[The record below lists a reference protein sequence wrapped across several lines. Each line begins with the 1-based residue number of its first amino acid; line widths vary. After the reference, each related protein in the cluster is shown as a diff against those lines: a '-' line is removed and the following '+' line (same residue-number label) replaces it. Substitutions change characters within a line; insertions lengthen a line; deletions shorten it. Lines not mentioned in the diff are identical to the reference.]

1 MDRLVGIVGIT
12 LAVGLVANCGGP
24 SPPPRAPA
32 KPAPSGIAAPTP
44 TPTPPTP
51 TPPVPTPSLAPSAQ
65 LQWTS
70 QGVVEIDDST
80 PLDFA
85 ITDDKICRL
94 FASGQVTCVDAST
107 RARTELFA
115 ANPALALRQ
124 ELKLRAAGDLICL
137 QTRWSVMC
145 RTFADPRVAEVHT
158 PRDNWRLDPVKRQL
172 CTAQQCISLEPGK
185 LALPVE
191 ITDVDRD
198 SAAYTARNHWALARC
213 SGTDDKCLSCE
224 GRGVCAKWRYAWD
237 TMHIGPKII
246 TRGTGCVNGP
256 NTVERCPPPP
266 PPKRIVISEAAK
278 GAAIAKHWGLV
289 DDAVPW
295 GVVATFAKLD
305 YDSRLVANENAVC
318 ILQRKTAHC
327 ATTWVMPHDVQLP
340 SKWRNDDVFLW
351 GSHACLLEAD
361 QFKISCMDIEGNA
374 GLRTIGL
381 PSTTQM
387 QRYQGTV
394 AVGVQRLC
402 YDDPSGGI
410 ACITANKNA
419 APELFAANEFGAAPT
434 GGVRPAKRSYVGDP
448 TGADIRVAGEF
459 LCNVESCSHSQ
470 AKQVVPREQARTSIT
485 ALRLGA
491 NETMEFANYE
501 TRPRDNGV
509 LACAPPKPRRTAVN
523 ELERVEPV
531 SLQSAPL
538 GRSGNLR
545 CTNGHDGGVDVLVP
559 NGWRL
564 RMWGDA
570 VCDANGSVV
579 ACRLV
584 RDGGRV
590 EWTVEVGFKIESI
603 DTSSH
608 LLCVNPEAGAVGAV
622 CWRREPGSQGFAPER
637 IVVPALTG
645 ADRAR

>member
-1 MDRLVGIVGIT
+1 M
-12 LAVGLVANCGGP
+12 
-24 SPPPRAPA
+24 
-32 KPAPSGIAAPTP
+32 
-44 TPTPPTP
+44 
-51 TPPVPTPSLAPSAQ
+51 
-65 LQWTS
+65 QWAS
-70 QGVVEIDDST
+70 QDVVEVDDGT

-94 FASGQVTCVDAST
+94 FASGKVTCLDVQT
-107 RARTELFA
+107 HARSELFA
-115 ANPALALRQ
+115 ANPAMALRQ
-124 ELKLRAAGDLICL
+124 ELKLRAAGDWVCL
-137 QTRWSVMC
+137 QSRWSVMC

-158 PRDNWRLDPVKRQL
+158 PRDRWRLDPSKRAL
-172 CTAQQCISLEPGK
+172 CTATQCISLEPGK
-185 LALPVE
+185 PALPVDSE
-191 ITDVDRD
+191 KGDRD
-198 SAAYTARNHWALARC
+198 GGTYNALNHWAMARC
-213 SGTDDKCLSCE
+213 TGNDAMCLSCE

-237 TMHIGPKII
+237 TMHMGPKII

-278 GAAIAKHWGLV
+278 GAAIAKHWGVV

-295 GVVATFAKLD
+295 GVVAKFAKLD
-305 YDSRLVANENAVC
+305 YDSRLLANEHAVC

-327 ATTWVMPHDVQLP
+327 ATVSVMPHDVQLP
-340 SKWRNDDVFLW
+340 SKWRLNDDVFLW
-351 GSHACLLEAD
+351 GRYACLLEPD
-361 QFKISCMDIEGNA
+361 QFKISCMDIEGDA
-374 GLRTIGL
+374 GMRTIGL

-410 ACITANKNA
+410 ACVTANMNA
-419 APELFAANEFGAAPT
+419 APVLFAANEFGAAPSA
-434 GGVRPAKRSYVGDP
+434 GVRSAKRSYVGDP
-448 TGADIRVAGEF
+448 TGADIRVVGEF

-491 NETMEFANYE
+491 TETMEFANYE

-509 LACAPPKPRRTAVN
+509 LACAPPKPRRNAVN

-559 NGWRL
+559 SSWRL
-564 RMWGDA
+564 RLWGDA

-590 EWTVEVGFKIESI
+590 EWTVDVGFAIESI

-608 LLCVNPEAGAVGAV
+608 LLCVNSDAGAAGAV
-622 CWRREPGSQGFAPER
+622 CWRREPGSPGFAPAR
-637 IVVPALTG
+637 LVVPVLATT
-645 ADRAR
+645 ARPR